1 MLALLDSDTPIFST
15 ALVSEDVSES
25 IAKSRLDVCINNI
38 IRDSGCNEYML
49 FVSGSK
55 NFRKDIDSSY
65 KANRAEMPKPKHRET
80 LRLHLINEWRANECD
95 GFEADDGCGIHQK
108 QDGSTLIC
116 GIDKDLL
123 QIPGRHY
130 QWPIV
135 RKGVVQREGLFHDIS
150 EEQGWRNLF
159 TQLLTGDTS
168 DNIQGVK
175 GVGPK
180 KAEKILAECKTETE
194 MWTTCQHQYFLTC
207 ETDQDFINE
216 GERFER
222 NLDLLYIW
230 RELGITYNIRKEI
243 YG

>member
-49 FVSGSK
+49 FVSGGG
-55 NFRKDIDSSY
+55 NFRKEIDPSY
-65 KANRAEMPKPKHRET
+65 KANRAEMPKPKHREA
-80 LRLHLINEWRANECD
+80 LRIHLIKEWGAIECN
-95 GFEADDGCGIHQK
+95 GYEADDGCGVNQK
-108 QDGSTLIC
+108 QDGSTVIC

-130 QWPIV
+130 QWPII

-159 TQLLTGDTS
+159 TQMLTGDTS

-180 KAEKILAECKTETE
+180 KAEKLLQDCSTETE
-194 MWTTCQHQYFLTC
+194 MYERCMDAYLEDE
-207 ETDQDFINE
+207 ETDDGIQYQV
-216 GERFER
+216 ERFER